1 MSVDPNAVIESARS
15 VAKVFAAEAAEAE
28 RLRRPTDAAI
38 AALVDSGVLR
48 LMVPEI
54 YGGFEADL
62 DLYFDVILALSAGD
76 TSLSWVANFY
86 IEHHWWFCQF
96 PRTFQDEV
104 FAAGPVV
111 LAPASLAPNGT
122 AEAVEGGWRLTGRWP
137 WSSGVMHASWVIVG
151 GLGQAGAE
159 RREARFFALPRADVE
174 VDDVWFIDGMSG
186 TGSNDVV
193 VDGAFVPAER
203 AVSMTGMSSGRG
215 LAAEI
220 HQAPLYR
227 TPMLPIL
234 MLAATVPAIGAAQR
248 GLAFFRDRLGDRKM
262 ANSVALHGDR
272 ASSQIRLARAELA
285 LAVAEQRAR
294 AVVAEVMDRR
304 DQATKL
310 DRARWVAVLASIV
323 HDCRATLLSISE
335 ASGATA
341 HFLGSALQR
350 DVRDV
355 NTMCAHMVFDLDGA
369 LENYGRMTLGKE
381 PSSLVF

>member
-54 YGGFEADL
+54 YGGFEAEL

-159 RREARFFALPRADVE
+159 RREARFFALPRA
-174 VDDVWFIDGMSG
+174 VWFIDGMSG

-215 LAAEI
+215 LASEI

-272 ASSQIRLARAELA
+272 ASSQVRLAR
-285 LAVAEQRAR
+285 
-294 AVVAEVMDRR
+294 AEVMDRR

-355 NTMCAHMVFDLDGA
+355 NTMCGHMVFDLDGA
-369 LENYGRMTLGKE
+369 LENYGRLTLGKE